1 MKTQQSN
8 SQIWVDGHLVEID
21 LDTVTTEEL
30 VVTPH
35 LLDGFHPCAAC
46 EDVLVLAEKK
56 YCRFCQ
62 MMHDELEPRS
72 PQQERID
79 MGVVDMG
86 AVPYEALEME
96 PPPSPVAI
104 GIILLGALCSAM
116 FLLTGLWYVG
126 RGLVGICLEHT
137 K

>member
-21 LDTVTTEEL
+21 LDAVTTEEL
-30 VVTPH
+30 AVTPH

-46 EDVLVLAEKK
+46 EDVLVLAEKQ

-79 MGVVDMG
+79 MGVADME
-86 AVPYEALEME
+86 AVEYDSGRPASRCAVRL
-96 PPPSPVAI
+96 V
-104 GIILLGALCSAM
+104 LLGALCSAM

-137 K
+137 R